1 MLVSTLLIAARAK
14 LDAGWCQGQS
24 AIDAT
29 GLNYASHPWSSEVV
43 RVCALGALQAVG
55 LIHGCCAITK
65 AMTFLN
71 TAVRTITGGMT
82 SGVVLYND
90 QQGRR
95 KADML
100 KVFDLAI
107 RIALA
112 EEPPVAE
119 GFEDLTQVAPI
130 VDALLKE
137 IAGAKTAPA

>member
-14 LDAGWCQGQS
+14 LDAGWCQGQ
-24 AIDAT
+24 AAVDVA
-29 GLNYASHPWSSEVV
+29 GCNYANEPWSSEVV
-43 RVCALGALQAVG
+43 YVCAIGALQAVRHE
-55 LIHGCCAITK
+55 HGGPAIAK

-71 TAVRTITGGMT
+71 AAVRTITGGIT
-82 SGVVLYND
+82 SGVICYND
-90 QQGRR
+90 QTGRQ

-119 GFEDLTQVAPI
+119 GDEDLTQVAPI

-137 IAGAKTAPA
+137 IAGAETAPA